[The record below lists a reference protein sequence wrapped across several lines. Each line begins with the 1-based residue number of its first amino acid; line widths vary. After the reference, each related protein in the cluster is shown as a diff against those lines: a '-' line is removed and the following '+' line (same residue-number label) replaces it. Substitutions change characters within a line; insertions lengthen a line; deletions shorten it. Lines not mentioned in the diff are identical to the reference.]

1 MNKLN
6 LLKLSQMYIFKK
18 FIEIF
23 LQKKKENVE
32 VFVSSNGSHLFVL
45 EIIEGVT
52 ALLSPSKLLLCFP

>member
-1 MNKLN
+1 
-6 LLKLSQMYIFKK
+6 MYIFKK

-45 EIIEGVT
+45 EIIEWVT